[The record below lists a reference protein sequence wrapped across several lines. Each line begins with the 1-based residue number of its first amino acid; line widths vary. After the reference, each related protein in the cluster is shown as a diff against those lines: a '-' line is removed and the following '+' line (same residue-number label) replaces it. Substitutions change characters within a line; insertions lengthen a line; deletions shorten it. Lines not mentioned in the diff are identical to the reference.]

1 MPSKGD
7 TVDKQQEAEQA
18 ALALRSSVDSLT
30 VTDQASHDIAQA
42 YNKQA
47 YQGRKAFHEW
57 FDPIDDASK
66 KQRQAVIAQGKLV
79 DEPFDYIIKATGAK
93 CAAWVRAEQ
102 AKAAEEKRKAE
113 EIARRAAE
121 EQRIKEAEALEA
133 AGMTAAAEAALD
145 APITI
150 AKIEVSVPAK
160 DEGVSYR
167 DVWSAECVDIMA
179 LAQAVVSGKVSTE
192 AIQANSAWLGQWA
205 RLTKGAEAL
214 PGVKVT
220 NTPIQVRRI

>member
-1 MPSKGD
+1 M
-7 TVDKQQEAEQA
+7 DKQKEAEQV

-30 VTDQASHDIAQA
+30 VTDQASYDVAQA

-47 YQGRKAFHEW
+47 YQGRKSFHEW

-79 DEPFDYIIKATGAK
+79 EDPYDYIIKTTGSK
-93 CAAWVRAEQ
+93 CAAWIRAEQ
-102 AKAAEEKRKAE
+102 AKADE
-113 EIARRAAE
+113 ARREAEAKARREAE
-121 EQRIKEAEALEA
+121 EQRIKEAEALES

-150 AKIEVSVPAK
+150 SKVEVYAPAK

-167 DVWSAECVDIMA
+167 DVWSAECVDLMS
-179 LAQAVVSGKVSTE
+179 LVKAVAAGTVPVYFL
-192 AIQANSAWLGQWA
+192 QANDTALGQWA
-205 RLTKGAEAL
+205 RTSKGTDSI

-220 NTPIQVRRI
+220 NTPIQTRRM